1 MNQNYFYLYMQKQVV
16 FLMLISLLQ
25 GAIYVSVCW
34 MNDIFFMALIWYG
47 IINLVCIWGWSI
59 YIKLDISNMTFD
71 DLDKWY
77 NTVRYFMY
85 VIFILW
91 TIIFIIYAQEA
102 ESNLHYIAIFF
113 QFSMAIIVSTFLGSD
128 KKLFVPTLVILM
140 YPLLVYFSLLGA
152 WYGYFLAVATAL
164 LLGILL
170 YASYKSYTLIQ
181 QIYYEAQID
190 NLTGLYNRRFFL
202 VYLDTLINTLRRNH
216 RYGYILLI
224 DLDYFKTINDSVG
237 HKIGDALLVQVGER
251 ITMMCKDTHV
261 SARLG
266 GDEFII
272 VGQEYDTKEIAIDH
286 AQRFADTLRKKLKET
301 YKVEQHHLYLSASI
315 GINVIGYSN
324 LNASD
329 VVKEADI
336 AMYAVKNTERD
347 GVILFNNHLANKVN
361 KKLEIERRLRFAI
374 EKKEISLRYQPQF
387 NSDRKIVGVEVLARW
402 NNSMLGDISPV
413 EFIEIAESIG
423 FIIELGTYI
432 LEESFKTFSHW
443 DKKGINLEHFSIN
456 ISVKQFLHPTFLEDV
471 DKLCQ
476 KYLTESNRK
485 KIIFEVTETLFAEDI
500 DMIVKRMSTLKV
512 WGISFSMDDFGTGYS
527 SLSNLKSLPID
538 ELKIDRLF
546 VSQIGKNFSDEMI
559 LVLILSMKTVFN
571 VNIVA
576 EGIETKEQ
584 YEFLVDN
591 GCHIFQGYYFSKP
604 LTQEAFETLYLDT
617 HLKTTLGTIS

>member
-34 MNDIFFMALIWYG
+34 MNDIFFMSLIWYG
-47 IINLVCIWGWSI
+47 IINLVCLWGWSI

-77 NTVRYFMY
+77 NEVRYFMY

-91 TIIFIIYAQEA
+91 TMIFIVYAQET
-102 ESNLHYIAIFF
+102 ESNLHYVAIFF

-128 KKLFVPTLVILM
+128 KKLFVPTLMILM
-140 YPLLVYFSLLGA
+140 YPLLVYFSLLDM

-181 QIYYEAQID
+181 QIYYEAQTD

-216 RYGYILLI
+216 GYGYILLI

-237 HKIGDALLVQVGER
+237 HKVGDALLVQVGER
-251 ITMMCKDTHV
+251 IIEMCRDTHV

-272 VGQEYDTKEIAIDH
+272 AGQEYDTKEIAIAH
-286 AQRFADTLRKKLKET
+286 AQRFSDKLRKKLKRT
-301 YKVEQHHLYLSASI
+301 YKVERHHLYLSASI
-315 GINVIGYSN
+315 GISVIGHLN

-336 AMYAVKNTERD
+336 AMYAVKDSDRD
-347 GVILFNNHLANKVN
+347 GVILFNNHLATKVD
-361 KKLEIERRLRFAI
+361 KKLEIERRLRFSI
-374 EKKEISLRYQPQF
+374 EKNEISLSYQPQF
-387 NSDRKIVGVEVLARW
+387 NGDRKIIGVEVLARW
-402 NNSMLGDISPV
+402 NNRVLGTISPV
-413 EFIEIAESIG
+413 EFIVIAERIG
-423 FIIELGTYI
+423 FIVELGTYI
-432 LEESFKTFSHW
+432 LEESFKTLNQW

-476 KYLTESNRK
+476 KYLTENSRN

-500 DMIVKRMSTLKV
+500 DMIVKRMSALKV

-527 SLSNLKSLPID
+527 SLSNLKNLPVD

-546 VSQIGKNFSDEMI
+546 VSQIGKDFSDEMM
-559 LVLILSMKTVFN
+559 LVLILSMKTVFD

-584 YEFLVDN
+584 YEFLMEN
-591 GCHIFQGYYFSKP
+591 GCRIFQGYYFSKP
-604 LTQEAFETLYLDT
+604 LGKEEFEVLYKDS
-617 HLKTTLGTIS
+617 HLGTTLGTIS